1 MSKTELRFEFLKPF
15 DDAWAES
22 IQRLHGIYGIH
33 AVRLAP
39 DLSGLT
45 VLYDA
50 SRLTPDDVEHHL
62 RMAGLPVHRLAP
74 EAAQPR

>member
-15 DDAWAES
+15 EDAWAEA
-22 IQRLHGIYGIH
+22 IQRLHGIYGFHSI
-33 AVRLAP
+33 RLAP
-39 DLSGLT
+39 DLAGLT

-62 RMAGLPVHRLAP
+62 RMAGLPVRRA
-74 EAAQPR
+74 AAQAAQAS